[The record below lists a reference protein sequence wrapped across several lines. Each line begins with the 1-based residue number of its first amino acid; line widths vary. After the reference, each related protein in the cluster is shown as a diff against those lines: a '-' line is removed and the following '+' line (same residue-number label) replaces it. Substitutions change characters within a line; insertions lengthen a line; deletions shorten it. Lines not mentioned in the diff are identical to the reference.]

1 MITADPTP
9 PLTASI
15 AVPSFGIIP
24 PVAVPSSVSF
34 CASFAVR
41 SGISCMSPSRTP
53 ATSVSSSSDA
63 AATPYHRV
71 DDDDALEDADG
82 GAAADG
88 PLLTAERLR
97 SNLIA
102 SLGKEAF
109 ENAHARLMAAAQ
121 AEDGE
126 EDEALAGGGAR
137 ELLGLRYLE
146 TLPLLLKLIFLE
158 CKER

>member
-1 MITADPTP
+1 MVYYDQSA
-9 PLTASI
+9 
-15 AVPSFGIIP
+15 
-24 PVAVPSSVSF
+24 
-34 CASFAVR
+34 
-41 SGISCMSPSRTP
+41 
-53 ATSVSSSSDA
+53 SSSSSNNA